1 MNTEQ
6 NKSIT
11 ANNKQKPNTLKVILN
26 IISIYIVYNIV
37 LNIIF
42 ILFEYFFSFLD
53 KLPII
58 GLLVNW
64 GNFTGILIATIIA
77 ICCVEFVGEKFL
89 HNTKYEKFSK
99 FIMGIMLIAM
109 NCFNLLCVL
118 CGSRY
123 LPQYI
128 ILLISGIVYVV
139 KNKDYKTCNDAY
151 EDD

>member
-6 NKSIT
+6 NKSI
-11 ANNKQKPNTLKVILN
+11 AESKKQKPNTLKVILN

-42 ILFEYFFSFLD
+42 ILFEYIFSFLD

-64 GNFTGILIATIIA
+64 GNFTGILIAAIIA

-118 CGSRY
+118 CGASY

-128 ILLISGIVYVV
+128 VLLISGIVYVV
-139 KNKDYKTCNDAY
+139 KNKDYKTCNDEY